1 MSNQSKKTTA
11 GLSVKE
17 KEKKLIETEPSR
29 ADGQTDFLRDYE

>member
-1 MSNQSKKTTA
+1 MSNQSKKTA